1 MYHSSIFFF
10 GLLLLIILAS
20 FDLTI
25 NLIIFFF
32 FCFTSFIFSL
42 SFFSV
47 IKKIKYFIVALLF
60 IYSFSTPGEIL
71 FYYSFISV
79 TKEGFYLGINNSLRI
94 INTFLIIMFLM
105 KLIPKKF
112 FVNFIIK
119 ICYPL
124 KIFGLSMDNLTSR
137 IFLTFDYLDFFK
149 NYSFKYSS
157 FTKVINN
164 HINNKHPIIKI
175 KKLPRVIPSFL
186 DYLWVIFFIFV
197 FIMIQ
202 VFLF

>member
-1 MYHSSIFFF
+1 
-10 GLLLLIILAS
+10 
-20 FDLTI
+20 
-25 NLIIFFF
+25 
-32 FCFTSFIFSL
+32 
-42 SFFSV
+42 
-47 IKKIKYFIVALLF
+47 
-60 IYSFSTPGEIL
+60 
-71 FYYSFISV
+71 
-79 TKEGFYLGINNSLRI
+79 
-94 INTFLIIMFLM
+94 M

>member
-1 MYHSSIFFF
+1 
-10 GLLLLIILAS
+10 L
-20 FDLTI
+20 
-25 NLIIFFF
+25 
-32 FCFTSFIFSL
+32 FCFTSFIFNL
-42 SFFSV
+42 SFFLV
-47 IKKIKYFIVALLF
+47 IKKIKYFIFALLL